1 MTPLGW
7 TALAVTTGI
16 ALAALALALACA
28 RRLRELTDRLAA
40 APAAGHDPYLPTVG
54 APVPAFF
61 APTTAGGIIVA
72 DDLAGPDTLV
82 LFVTADCESCLE
94 LIDRVTAAPGRL
106 AGFHRVVAVL
116 IGPAEQRAA
125 QSGRLAAVADVVED
139 DEPAGLAARFGV
151 RSFPTVVLAGGGVI
165 RAAANELDDI
175 PRPAPA

>member
-7 TALAVTTGI
+7 TALTVTTGV
-16 ALAALALALACA
+16 ALAALILALACA
-28 RRLRELTDRLAA
+28 KRLRELVDRLAV
-40 APAAGHDPYLPTVG
+40 PTAGHDPYLPTVG

-61 APTTAGGIIVA
+61 APTTAGGIVVA

-116 IGPAEQRAA
+116 IGPAEQRAGL
-125 QSGRLAAVADVVED
+125 SGRLAAVAEVVED

-151 RSFPTVVLAGGGVI
+151 RSFPAVVLAGGGVI
-165 RAAANELDDI
+165 RAAANELDEI